1 MPDPIQGPDRQPAC
15 GPLPA
20 VAVTRWRWPAVL
32 RSSWSPG
39 RWLLVSAL
47 HRQLPQPAPSGHS
60 LRGKLRLSWA
70 PVRAHLPCLQSLIR
84 CDSRPLCP
92 ACHALPCSVPP
103 FPDRCGL
110 SRSAAWAV
118 PAMTFGAR
126 VCARSQCRQVR
137 RQGALSPAL
146 CVQAALDERI
156 FRSVRHWGW
165 PLEARRVQIGV
176 LLTF

>member
-1 MPDPIQGPDRQPAC
+1 MR
-15 GPLPA
+15 A
-20 VAVTRWRWPAVL
+20 VAGG
-32 RSSWSPG
+32 G
-39 RWLLVSAL
+39 RDEVEVACRAPQQLVSRAMAAGFSL
-47 HRQLPQPAPSGHS
+47 APPAAQPAPSGHS

-92 ACHALPCSVPP
+92 ACHALPCSAPP
-103 FPDRCGL
+103 FPARSGL